1 MMKQILA
8 FLSVMG
14 VVLAVS
20 ASAGAQTIPSHDVL
34 ERPLGHQCGTLGMR
48 QFVPA
53 PKTIAPLPPRQLG
66 MMPLVGDTRQFWTYD
81 LSVMPPKNKAIQ
93 ATCRG
98 VGTFVAIWVGDAEW
112 ETQVTQT
119 DVDAVL
125 ASMETTT
132 PSGKE
137 GGVFANNTSLFGMP
151 PVLMEGD
158 PALTILI
165 YKIPGY
171 QGNVFDGYFRAED
184 LAPFNAS
191 CQTSP
196 MIYCSNE
203 LPMIHVTS
211 TDVGSDY
218 MAGVIAHEFEHLIH
232 YGADMGEEPWLDESL
247 AELAM
252 IHAGYN
258 DPGNLAYFLAHPES
272 SLIIEPPVD
281 YGACLLFGSLLWEW
295 LGDEGIASLVADP
308 ANGQASV
315 VTALLPN
322 DVTWPMLFGEF
333 SMANL
338 MDFDGPEWPKDHSLV
353 KVEGLAVGQWG
364 EDSANKEVTVPPT
377 ATRYYRITPAIAGKA
392 LYFDITG
399 SSEMQVYVWNG
410 GLLATNARFITLEEA
425 HALIM
430 EEDLDKGMLYV
441 IFSNP
446 TGTAQ
451 SVTFSG
457 ILTDPPVVEPAPE
470 PVENDIVSQPDS
482 ISQPDLSTTDTLV
495 PVDTLGQDDATQDTA
510 STPDTDTDT
519 DAKPKESSSGG
530 CSTSTSSPAS
540 TLVLLLLL
548 LSLSFGLLRLV
559 SRPRLP

>member
-8 FLSVMG
+8 FFSVVG

-20 ASAGAQTIPSHDVL
+20 ASAGAATIPTHEVL

-53 PKTIAPLPPRQLG
+53 PKAISPVPPMQLG

-232 YGADMGEEPWLDESL
+232 YGADLGEEPWLDESL

-258 DPGNLAYFLAHPES
+258 DPGNLAYFLAHPDS
-272 SLIIEPPVD
+272 SLVIPPPVD

-295 LGDEGIASLVADP
+295 LGDAGIAALVADP
-308 ANGQASV
+308 ANGKASIEA
-315 VTALLPN
+315 ALAPN
-322 DVTWPMLFGEF
+322 DVSWPMLFGEF

-338 MDFDGPEWPKDHSLV
+338 MDLDGPEWPKDHSLV
-353 KVEGLAVGQWG
+353 KVEGLAVSQWG
-364 EDSANKEVTVPPT
+364 EDFVNKEVAVPPT
-377 ATRYYRITPAIAGKA
+377 ATKYFRITPSMAGMA
-392 LYFDITG
+392 LYFEISG
-399 SSEMQVYVWNG
+399 SAEMSVYVWNG
-410 GLLATNARFITLEEA
+410 GQHAEDIQFVDEDRPLLES
-425 HALIM
+425 
-430 EEDLDKGMLYV
+430 DVDKGMLYLA
-441 IFSNP
+441 FSNP
-446 TGTAQ
+446 TDSAQ
-451 SVTFSG
+451 TVTFSA
-457 ILTDPPVVEPAPE
+457 ILTDPPAIEPGPE
-470 PVENDIVSQPDS
+470 PFDNDVVSLPDTNV
-482 ISQPDLSTTDTLV
+482 QVDLSTPGDTSL
-495 PVDTLGQDDATQDTA
+495 PPDTLGQGDSSQDTA
-510 STPDTDTDT
+510 SNPD
-519 DAKPKESSSGG
+519 AEEPKSSSSSG
-530 CSTSTSSPAS
+530 CSAS
-540 TLVLLLLL
+540 TRSSSTPLLLLLLL
-548 LSLSFGLLRLV
+548 LSLAFFR
-559 SRPRLP
+559 SRSH

>member
-1 MMKQILA
+1 MKQILA
-8 FLSVMG
+8 SLFVLG
-14 VVLAVS
+14 VVMAAS
-20 ASAGAQTIPSHDVL
+20 ASAGAATIPAHDVL

-53 PKTIAPLPPRQLG
+53 PKAISPVPPMQLG

-98 VGTFVAIWVGDAEW
+98 VGTFVAVWVGDAEW

-137 GGVFANNTSLFGMP
+137 GGVFANNTELFGLP

-232 YGADMGEEPWLDESL
+232 YGADLGEEPWLDESL

-258 DPGNLAYFLAHPES
+258 DPGNLAYFLAHPDS
-272 SLIIEPPVD
+272 SLVIPPPVD

-295 LGDEGIASLVADP
+295 LGDAGIAALVADP
-308 ANGQASV
+308 ANGKASIES
-315 VTALLPN
+315 ALAPN
-322 DVTWPMLFGEF
+322 DVSWPMLFGEF

-338 MDFDGPEWPKDHSLV
+338 MDLDGPEWPKDHSLV
-353 KVEGLAVGQWG
+353 KVEGLSVSQWG
-364 EDSANKEVTVPPT
+364 EDFVNKEVTVPPT
-377 ATRYYRITPAIAGKA
+377 ATRYFRITPAMAGMA
-392 LYFDITG
+392 LYFEISG
-399 SSEMQVYVWNG
+399 SAEMGVYLWDG
-410 GLLATNARFITLEEA
+410 GLFAADARVFDFDQRFLLESDVE
-425 HALIM
+425 
-430 EEDLDKGMLYV
+430 KGMLYLA
-441 IFSNP
+441 FSNP
-446 TGTAQ
+446 TDSAQ
-451 SVTFSG
+451 TVTFSAK
-457 ILTDPPVVEPAPE
+457 LTEPPAIEPGPE
-470 PVENDIVSQPDS
+470 PVDTDVVSQPDS
-482 ISQPDLSTTDTLV
+482 IYQEDTSSPSDTSLPPDTIGEADS
-495 PVDTLGQDDATQDTA
+495 TQDTA
-510 STPDTDTDT
+510 SNPDVEE
-519 DAKPKESSSGG
+519 PKSSSSSG
-530 CSTSTSSPAS
+530 CSASTTSSS
-540 TLVLLLLL
+540 TPLLLLLLL
-548 LSLSFGLLRLV
+548 LSIAFFR
-559 SRPRLP
+559 SRSH